1 MRYGD
6 TVQNTNIKF
15 PVHKVFMLLQPYSQN
30 PTTPTPSV
38 NQVWS
43 TVPAFSVL
51 RFQPSLSTQ
60 PTMAEP
66 QPPTIQPGAEGLDE
80 PENPTA
86 APASAE
92 DRKAA
97 AALSTLDA
105 HDDDSATSKPS
116 SNVDQ
121 KALGDAMSKLSVGG
135 AGKAGAEKKGPEA
148 GEEKEKKKVIKVDQA
163 DVTLLV
169 CRPMNV

>member
-1 MRYGD
+1 
-6 TVQNTNIKF
+6 
-15 PVHKVFMLLQPYSQN
+15 
-30 PTTPTPSV
+30 
-38 NQVWS
+38 
-43 TVPAFSVL
+43 
-51 RFQPSLSTQ
+51 
-60 PTMAEP
+60 MAEP

-163 DVTLLV
+163 DVTLLIEELELNKIKATELLRAHEGDAV
-169 CRPMNV
+169 KAMRAYITASA